1 MDFFF
6 TRPFRD
12 LTGRPFPNS
21 AFYGDGVSRDCSSS
35 EGSLRSGSVWEARPT
50 ARRLRVY
57 VTEDTPQIRSSVLLE
72 VGGEK
77 VTFRV
82 FGGEFNAL

>member
-12 LTGRPFPNS
+12 LTGRPFPIS

-35 EGSLRSGSVWEARPT
+35 EGVVAVGIGVGGTPDSA
-50 ARRLRVY
+50 ALRVY

-77 VTFRV
+77 VR
-82 FGGEFNAL
+82 

>member
-1 MDFFF
+1 VGGTPD
-6 TRPFRD
+6 
-12 LTGRPFPNS
+12 S
-21 AFYGDGVSRDCSSS
+21 A
-35 EGSLRSGSVWEARPT
+35 A
-50 ARRLRVY
+50 LRVY

-82 FGGEFNAL
+82 LGGKFNAL